1 MGQRVL
7 AWRAKFD
14 DFQKFTQKYT
24 GAKPVQVLLY
34 LNR

>member
-1 MGQRVL
+1 MEQRVL

-14 DFQKFTQKYT
+14 DFQTFTQRYT

-34 LNR
+34 PNR